1 MVRHFV
7 LIPALAGAAFAQA
20 QAADNMD
27 VQFHGFASQGYFL
40 TRNNA
45 LFTPDS
51 QDKGT
56 FEFDEVG
63 LNVVATPVE
72 RLRVGIQIFAQD
84 FGDSFNNKPQIDWA
98 YGDYSFPTYG
108 ALDFGVTAGR
118 LKMNHGLYNDY
129 RDLDMT
135 RTSVFLPMTV
145 YNPRLRDYMLSV
157 NGLGAHGTVNA
168 AAFGSFD
175 VTTFIGAQSPDP
187 HEGTIHDLFT
197 DLGVDVNT
205 IHIEAVDGGQPHLEH
220 PGGRAALQ
228 VLAVQRARPRRQGH
242 RQPRRAA
249 AVHHR
254 FDRGTGD
261 QPALGQHLLSRVPA
275 RERHPGRRGGVL
287 VPQGV
292 AARRRRRPPRDPDLA
307 GEPLLLPLRLVALLP
322 ALGGAGHVAVG
333 SVGPGHPADAEDLRL
348 HRRGALRSH
357 RALAHQGR
365 VHLAAR
371 HQPAAPRR
379 AAWRQ
384 RSSPPG
390 ATWPSRPPSISEPR
404 MDTQKPPLLRLSAL
418 LAVVLAC
425 TARCAQG
432 AEDAVVVNGRAAIA
446 ELSDE
451 DLRDLFLGKK
461 TVWDDG
467 TKVVVVVLKTGPSHD
482 ALLRR
487 LGRNPQQFLTGWKK
501 LVFTGKSGMPEQ
513 VGQRGRPG
521 RGRRPHARRDRLH
534 RRRQGEGRRQGRA
547 RPLSAG
553 YFAAAPS
560 MTM

>member
-1 MVRHFV
+1 MVRHLV

-98 YGDYSFPTYG
+98 YGDYSFPSYG

-197 DLGVDVNT
+197 DLGVDVDT
-205 IHIEAVDGGQPHLEH
+205 IHIEAVDGGNLTWNTPVEGLRFKYSLFNARGLDSKGTVN
-220 PGGRAALQ
+220 PGAALPFIPGSTAELVINQLWDNIFSVEYQRENLTLAAEAEYWYLKGSLRGDVGIPIEIPSWQ
-228 VLAVQRARPRRQGH
+228 VNRSCYLSASWRFSPRWEAQGMWQWGVSDPVT
-242 RQPRRAA
+242 QPMQKTYGFTA
-249 AVHHR
+249 AVR
-254 FDRGTGD
+254 FDPIEHWLIKAEYTWLRGT
-261 QPALGQHLLSRVPA
+261 S
-275 RERHPGRRGGVL
+275 
-287 VPQGV
+287 
-292 AARRRRRPPRDPDLA
+292 
-307 GEPLLLPLRLVALLP
+307 
-322 ALGGAGHVAVG
+322 
-333 SVGPGHPADAEDLRL
+333 
-348 HRRGALRSH
+348 
-357 RALAHQGR
+357 
-365 VHLAAR
+365 
-371 HQPAAPRR
+371 
-379 AAWRQ
+379 
-384 RSSPPG
+384 
-390 ATWPSRPPSISEPR
+390 
-404 MDTQKPPLLRLSAL
+404 LLRLAEQPNGAFEPTWGY
-418 LAVVLAC
+418 LA
-425 TARCAQG
+425 
-432 AEDAVVVNGRAAIA
+432 
-446 ELSDE
+446 
-451 DLRDLFLGKK
+451 
-461 TVWDDG
+461 
-467 TKVVVVVLKTGPSHD
+467 LKTTFD
-482 ALLRR
+482 
-487 LGRNPQQFLTGWKK
+487 F
-501 LVFTGKSGMPEQ
+501 
-513 VGQRGRPG
+513 
-521 RGRRPHARRDRLH
+521 
-534 RRRQGEGRRQGRA
+534 
-547 RPLSAG
+547 
-553 YFAAAPS
+553 
-560 MTM
+560 